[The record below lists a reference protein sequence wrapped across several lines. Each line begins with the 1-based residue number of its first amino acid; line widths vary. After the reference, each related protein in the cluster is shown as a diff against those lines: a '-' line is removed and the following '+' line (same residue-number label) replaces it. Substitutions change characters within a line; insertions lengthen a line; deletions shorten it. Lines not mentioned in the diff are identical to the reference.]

1 MLSTL
6 NTAIKKEPSILMGLV
21 SGAAIAYAGY
31 KFGCYVGEND
41 LFTKL
46 PSIDYPFTTESNG
59 GELVAKVLNEQG
71 VKFVFTLIGGH
82 ISPILIG
89 CEKENIKVI
98 DVRHESTTVFAA
110 DGVYRLTGVPGVAAV
125 TAGPGLTNTITALK
139 NAQLAQSAV
148 ILIGGAT
155 SDLLKGRGSLQ
166 DIDQF
171 ALVKPHV
178 KWCSHISKV
187 SDIVPTL
194 EKAFKIA
201 VEGTPGPVFIEFPID
216 TLYPQPITSSWYQK
230 NKFQNQTLYTRIAN
244 AYTSYHL
251 NRIFSALNT
260 TIHIHT
266 KRSLLH
272 KTPSQSH
279 VNTLIKKLKQAKRPV
294 LVVGS
299 QVTQLNDLYSIETL
313 QRAIQNLEIPV
324 FTSSMSRGLLGSSH
338 PNLFRHCRSYAL
350 KNADLV
356 ILAGVTCD
364 FRLGYGKSI
373 NSKAIVFG
381 INKDSVDLYKNRSPT
396 YAYDYDP
403 GTFLVNLYSNIQSSK
418 LPENWKEWA
427 DDLTGKD
434 IQRNIEIS
442 NLARTPSKQGFMNPL
457 RALQMF
463 DESLPHK
470 TIMVADGGDFVG
482 TAAYIVR
489 PRGPLSWLDPG
500 VFGTLGCGAGFA
512 LAAKLVHPDHQVWC
526 IFGDGAF
533 GYSIP
538 EYDTFVRHKLA
549 IGAIIGNDACWMQIM
564 RDQKDFLG
572 SEVACNLAYTDY
584 EQVVKAFGGE
594 GFKATN
600 ETELKSALDSSE
612 LILQENVKPV
622 VINCII
628 DRTDFRK
635 GSISV

>member
-6 NTAIKKEPSILMGLV
+6 KKEPSMVMGLL
-21 SGAAIAYAGY
+21 SGAAIAYGGY
-31 KFGCYVGEND
+31 KLGSYLKEND
-41 LFTKL
+41 FFTKL
-46 PSIDYPFTTESNG
+46 PSIDVPFTKESNG
-59 GELVAKVLNEQG
+59 GELVAKVLSEQG
-71 VKFVFTLIGGH
+71 VKYVFTLIGGH
-82 ISPILIG
+82 ISPILAG
-89 CEKENIKVI
+89 CEKENIKVV

-110 DGVYRLTGVPGVAAV
+110 DGVYRLTGTPGVAAV

-178 KWCSHISKV
+178 KWCTHISKV
-187 SDIVPTL
+187 SDIVPAL
-194 EKAFKIA
+194 ERAFKIA
-201 VEGTPGPVFIEFPID
+201 VDGTPGPVFIEFPID
-216 TLYPQPITSSWYQK
+216 TLYPEPVTSSWYQK
-230 NKFQNQTLYTRIAN
+230 NKVQNQSIASRITN
-244 AYTSYHL
+244 AYISFHL
-251 NRIFSALNT
+251 GRIFSALGS
-260 TIHIHT
+260 TIHIHS
-266 KRSLLH
+266 KRPLLH
-272 KTPSQSH
+272 KTPSTGDI
-279 VNTLIKKLKQAKRPV
+279 NTLIKKLKTAKRPV
-294 LVVGS
+294 LIVGS
-299 QVTQLNDLYSIETL
+299 QVTQINDLYTIETL

-373 NSKAIVFG
+373 NSKATVFG
-381 INKDSVDLYKNRSPT
+381 INKDQVDLYKNRSPT
-396 YAYDYDP
+396 YAYQYDP
-403 GTFLVNLYSNIQSSK
+403 GTFLVNLYSNIQSAK
-418 LPENWKEWA
+418 LPENWKEWV
-427 DDLTGKD
+427 DDLTEKD
-434 IQRNIEIS
+434 IDRNVEIS
-442 NLARTPSKQGFMNPL
+442 GLAKLAAKEGFMNPL

-463 DESLPHK
+463 DEVLPHK

-482 TAAYIVR
+482 SAAYIVR

-512 LAAKLVHPDHQVWC
+512 LAAKLVHPDYQVWC
-526 IFGDGAF
+526 IYGDGAF

-538 EYDTFVRHKLA
+538 EYDTFVRHNLA

-564 RDQKDFLG
+564 RDQKDILG
-572 SEVACNLAYTDY
+572 SEVACNLAYTNY

-594 GFKATN
+594 GFKVTN
-600 ETELKSALDSSE
+600 EAELKLALDSSE
-612 LILQENVKPV
+612 LILQENTKPV

-628 DRTDFRK
+628 DRNDFRK
-635 GSISV
+635 GAISV